1 MPTWQKP
8 EDTLLLDI
16 LDQAYERKAW
26 HGPNLR
32 QSLRGVPAKIAARRP
47 APGRHNIWEIA
58 VHAAYWKY
66 RVRRRLRADK
76 PGSFALEGHNW
87 FKRPVE
93 LNEKAWRK
101 DLALLET
108 EHRKLRQALADY
120 LAGKTRQ
127 VPARLIFG
135 AALHDVYHAGQIR
148 LLRRLHGG
156 KS

>member
-1 MPTWQKP
+1 ML
-8 EDTLLLDI
+8 EI
-16 LDQAYERKAW
+16 LEQAYERKAW
-26 HGPNLR
+26 HGANLR

-66 RVRRRLRADK
+66 RVRRLRADR

-93 LNEKAWRK
+93 LNEKAWRA
-101 DLALLET
+101 DLTLLRA

-120 LAGKTRQ
+120 LAGKARQ

-135 AALHDVYHAGQIR
+135 AAFHDVYHAGQIC
-148 LLRRLHGG
+148 LLRRLQAG